1 MSPALAAPFGLAP
14 SPSHFAALEG
24 QKAASAKAEKEAA
37 AAKRKLSAKEEE
49 VLAAKKEIERL
60 QAKEEEALAARKEIE
75 RLQGLVAA
83 KEDEVAAAN
92 AAKEDE
98 LAAAKQDMEKKFAA
112 AAQTVVSTTVQQLQ
126 KELAT
131 SQASHRASIGGDMPQ
146 IEESDDSE
154 VEDVVPLPPSSGSWE
169 WPLVRHEKKERLR
182 LLERQEASADRKELK
197 EKAKENRRLSFVA
210 MPSCASMS
218 DEE

>member
-1 MSPALAAPFGLAP
+1 MMAAPMSPSPYPMSPVLAAPFGLAP

-24 QKAASAKAEKEAA
+24 QKAVSAKAQKEAA
-37 AAKRKLSAKEEE
+37 AAKQKLSAKEEE

-60 QAKEEEALAARKEIE
+60 QGI
-75 RLQGLVAA
+75 VAA
-83 KEDEVAAAN
+83 KEDEVAST
-92 AAKEDE
+92 KEDMD
-98 LAAAKQDMEKKFAA
+98 KQHKDMEKRHEE
-112 AAQTVVSTTVQQLQ
+112 QIQQVVQQVASTTVQHLQ
-126 KELAT
+126 KELASVQT
-131 SQASHRASIGGDMPQ
+131 SHRASVGGDMPQ

-154 VEDVVPLPPSSGSWE
+154 VEDVVPLPPSGGSWE

-210 MPSCASMS
+210 MPSCAGVS
-218 DEE
+218 DE